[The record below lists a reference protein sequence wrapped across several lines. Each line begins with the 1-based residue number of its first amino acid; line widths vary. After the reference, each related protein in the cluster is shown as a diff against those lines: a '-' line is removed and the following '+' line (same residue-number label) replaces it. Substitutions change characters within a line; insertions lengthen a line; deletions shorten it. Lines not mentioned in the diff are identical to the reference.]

1 LIRRAGDLG
10 EVTAVFDGRAIVKAE
25 LTQWREVGM
34 TLVCPQCGLAVVIVN
49 HGAREETLMCHTTM
63 TPARPVS
70 CWRVYQPADGAIVA
84 GALYA
89 DEQSGITV
97 RCSRP
102 GSGALRCADRR
113 LSQTTARQ
121 PGRRT
126 VA

>member
-1 LIRRAGDLG
+1 MRRVGDLG

-34 TLVCPQCGLAVVIVN
+34 TLACPQCGLAVVIVN
-49 HGAREETLMCHTTM
+49 HGAREETLMCHTAM

-70 CWRVYQPADGAIVA
+70 CWRVYESADAATVA

-89 DEQSGITV
+89 DEHSGLTV
-97 RCSRP
+97 RCTRP
-102 GSGALRCADRR
+102 GSGVLRCANRR
-113 LSQTTARQ
+113 LSLTAARQ